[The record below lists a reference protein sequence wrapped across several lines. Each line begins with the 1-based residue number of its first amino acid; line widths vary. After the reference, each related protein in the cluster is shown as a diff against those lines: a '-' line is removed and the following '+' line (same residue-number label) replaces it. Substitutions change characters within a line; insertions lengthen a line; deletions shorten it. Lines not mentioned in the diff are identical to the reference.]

1 MENRLIIFE
10 DDKYEQFY
18 PLTHLRPVYF
28 LRPGI
33 RTLAERLIDAFPDYK
48 PSLICRPELE
58 GVISETTSI
67 PVNKFEDKKFDELI
81 FINGRIKLNPD
92 FAAALKSA
100 NKNAFLMAGD
110 DLAAIKIVGSLM
122 PEEFADLNAGELGEF
137 ARKIQ
142 RRSETLEIKIPF
154 YNYLWDFVDAIGDA
168 IYDDFNHLRK
178 QTSQQIS
185 ELQNL
190 LAGKTICDKYP
201 GVYFIRPEDIYL
213 AADAQILPGVVLDA
227 EKGPIFIG
235 TGVKV
240 EPNAYIAGPTY
251 VGKESIVVD
260 GRIIGSSIGP
270 VCRVG
275 GEFEQS
281 IFQGY
286 SNKWHAGFIGH
297 SYIGEWVN
305 LGAMTTNSDL
315 KNNYGPIRVSVNG
328 KEIDTGKMK
337 AGSFIGD
344 FTRTAIGTLLNTG
357 INVGVSCNLLG
368 DGLVT
373 EKEIHSFTWYSSGHK
388 TEYKLSKALE
398 TIERVMARRDKK
410 LSDPLRQRLIGLG
423 QFKAEIRLE

>member
-33 RTLAERLIDAFPDYK
+33 RTLSERVIDAFPDYK

-58 GVISETTSI
+58 GIVAEETII
-67 PVNKFEDKKFDELI
+67 PVNKFEDKKFDEII
-81 FINGRIKLNPD
+81 FINGRVKLNPD
-92 FAAALKSA
+92 FTKALKSA

-110 DLAAIKIVGSLM
+110 DLVAIKVVGGLM
-122 PEEFADLNAGELGEF
+122 PEEFADLAAGELGEF
-137 ARKIQ
+137 VGKIR
-142 RRSETLEIKIPF
+142 RRSETLEIKIAF
-154 YNYLWDFVDAIGDA
+154 YNYLWDFIDEIGEAICGD
-168 IYDDFNHLRK
+168 FSHLRK
-178 QTSQQIS
+178 QTSQRIL
-185 ELQNL
+185 ELQNML
-190 LAGKTICDKYP
+190 CGKATCDKYP

-251 VGKESIVVD
+251 IGKESIVVES
-260 GRIIGSSIGP
+260 RVVESSIGP

-281 IFQGY
+281 ILQGY

-305 LGAMTTNSDL
+305 LGAMTANSDL
-315 KNNYGPIRVSVNG
+315 KNNYGSIRVSVNG
-328 KEIDTGKMK
+328 EDIDTGKMK
-337 AGSFIGD
+337 VGSFIGD

-388 TEYKLSKALE
+388 AEYKFSKALE

-410 LSDPLRQRLIGLG
+410 LSEPLRQRLTGLG
-423 QFKAEIRLE
+423 QFKAVIKLD